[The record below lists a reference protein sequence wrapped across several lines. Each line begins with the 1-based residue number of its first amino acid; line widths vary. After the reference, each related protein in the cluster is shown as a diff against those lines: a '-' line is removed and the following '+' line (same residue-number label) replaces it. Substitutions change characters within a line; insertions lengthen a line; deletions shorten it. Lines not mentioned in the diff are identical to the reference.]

1 MKKVLIV
8 ISLSL
13 LLFGCGKEQ
22 KNITV
27 NIYWSDKEVVK
38 ENQKETKTDNNV
50 VSDTEKDKD
59 TENKVDSNSNNNDNK
74 VVTPK
79 EYNNNDYSISN
90 ESTVNNNTS
99 INEKE
104 EKKRLVCN

>member
-27 NIYWSDKEVVK
+27 NFYENNIISTIYIHTIIYPHNHAVQAS
-38 ENQKETKTDNNV
+38 Q
-50 VSDTEKDKD
+50 
-59 TENKVDSNSNNNDNK
+59 
-74 VVTPK
+74 
-79 EYNNNDYSISN
+79 
-90 ESTVNNNTS
+90 
-99 INEKE
+99 
-104 EKKRLVCN
+104 